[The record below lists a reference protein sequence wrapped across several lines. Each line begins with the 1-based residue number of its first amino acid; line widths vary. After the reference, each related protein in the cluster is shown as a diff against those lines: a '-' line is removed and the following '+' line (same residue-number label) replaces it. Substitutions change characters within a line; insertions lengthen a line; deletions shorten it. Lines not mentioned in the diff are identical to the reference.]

1 MGGTG
6 GANRLVLV
14 LAGCFPNSWSIG
26 MVVMT
31 SPIVGAVG
39 WWTGPDRT
47 LFAGDMY
54 RTRGFGTG
62 EG

>member
-1 MGGTG
+1 
-6 GANRLVLV
+6 
-14 LAGCFPNSWSIG
+14 
-26 MVVMT
+26 MVVMI

-47 LFAGDMY
+47 LFAGEMY

>member
-1 MGGTG
+1 
-6 GANRLVLV
+6 
-14 LAGCFPNSWSIG
+14 

-31 SPIVGAVG
+31 ITSSGRWVGGLVQTEPCLPG
-39 WWTGPDRT
+39 E
-47 LFAGDMY
+47 MY